1 MVRCK
6 SRFRSQGKEE
16 YHCDTKFNSLKT
28 LHFIFSVN
36 QIAIQLNAPC
46 NTPPSAKSLRDI
58 FVEREEL
65 HEGFCFFVGT
75 GDGWAGHQ
83 PLEIVG
89 QRWPFVTP

>member
-36 QIAIQLNAPC
+36 QIAIELNAPC
-46 NTPPSAKSLRDI
+46 NTPRQRNLCGTFSWNGKNCMK
-58 FVEREEL
+58 
-65 HEGFCFFVGT
+65 GF
-75 GDGWAGHQ
+75 ASS
-83 PLEIVG
+83 
-89 QRWPFVTP
+89 